1 MGLFL
6 HLVLGF
12 GLALAPAKA
21 SPSAERRA
29 WPRTRTLTR
38 SSTFN
43 DSSSTGNNCD
53 SGATNNAGCGGRAPG
68 ANSFGAA
75 FNGAGGGWY
84 AMERT
89 NAFVK
94 VWFWSRGAG
103 NVPSEVRNGAT
114 TINTGNWVSAALRYA
129 VGVGV
134 GVGVEWDVRSA
145 RSVLTWLVPRAPQ
158 GTPFA
163 YFPSQ
168 SCSIADHFDSHNLII
183 NLSL

>member
-1 MGLFL
+1 MTVCVNRVFHAGVEVPERVSGLVSP
-6 HLVLGF
+6 LVLGL

-43 DSSSTGNNCD
+43 NSSSTGNNCD
-53 SGATNNAGCGGRAPG
+53 SGATNNAGCGVRAPG

-103 NVPSEVRNGAT
+103 NVPGEVRNGAT
-114 TINTGNWVSAALRYA
+114 TINTGNWVCI
-129 VGVGV
+129 V
-134 GVGVEWDVRSA
+134 
-145 RSVLTWLVPRAPQ
+145 
-158 GTPFA
+158 
-163 YFPSQ
+163 
-168 SCSIADHFDSHNLII
+168 
-183 NLSL
+183 